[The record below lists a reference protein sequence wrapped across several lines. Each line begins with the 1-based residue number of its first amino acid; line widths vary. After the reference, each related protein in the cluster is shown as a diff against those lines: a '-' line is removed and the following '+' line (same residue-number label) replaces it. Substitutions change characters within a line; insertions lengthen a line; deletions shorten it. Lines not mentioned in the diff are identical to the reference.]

1 VKKIL
6 IFMLLLCALGFVF
19 VVPAFAKV
27 LIIANNSVA
36 QESLNKED
44 IQNIFLGKMAKW
56 PDNSSINFATSET
69 DVHEEFLKTYI
80 NRSSDQ
86 FRNYWRKMVFTGKGQ
101 KPKAF
106 KTDEELIQFVSETS
120 GAIGYVSTD
129 ATIKNVKTIT
139 VN

>member
-6 IFMLLLCALGFVF
+6 IFILLLCALGYVF

-44 IQNIFLGKMAKW
+44 VQNIFLGKMAKW
-56 PDNSSINFATSET
+56 PDNSSINFVTSET

-101 KPKAF
+101 KPKTF
-106 KTDEELIQFVSETS
+106 KTDEELIQFVSETT
-120 GAIGYVSTD
+120 GAVGYVSTD
-129 ATIKNVKTIT
+129 AALKNVKTIT